1 MWSGVWNGLTLHVR
15 HLTEQDLPAIESVQ
29 RAVIDELTESAH
41 YQALTT
47 GEFQKLL
54 ADRTIIGAYRD
65 EDLIAFRAL
74 LIPPIDAEH
83 LGRDIGYPE
92 HSLERIIY
100 QEVTNVHPSF
110 RGYRLQQHL
119 GHLLM
124 EAFSQ
129 DVRFDL
135 VCATVAP
142 FNIPSLKDKFA
153 LGLRIGALKPKYGG
167 KWRYIFMRELH
178 TGWHGDGLVTSVE
191 MADTARQVRLLQDGW
206 YGTGMREI
214 DGTWYIDYEK
224 QAAGT

>member
-1 MWSGVWNGLTLHVR
+1 MWTGVWSGLTLHVR

-29 RAVIDELTESAH
+29 RAVIAELAEATH

-47 GEFQKLL
+47 DEFQTLL
-54 ADRTIIGAYRD
+54 EDRTIIGAFRD
-65 EDLIAFRAL
+65 EELIAFRAL
-74 LIPPIDAEH
+74 LIPPIDEEH

-92 HSLERIIY
+92 QSLERIIY

-119 GHLLM
+119 GRLLM

-167 KWRYIFMRELH
+167 KWRYIFMKELH
-178 TGWHGDGLVTSVE
+178 TDWQGDGFVTSVE
-191 MADTARQVRLLQDGW
+191 MADTARQVRLLLDGW
-206 YGTGMREI
+206 FGTGIRQQDE
-214 DGTWYIDYEK
+214 TWYVDYEK
-224 QAAGT
+224 QA